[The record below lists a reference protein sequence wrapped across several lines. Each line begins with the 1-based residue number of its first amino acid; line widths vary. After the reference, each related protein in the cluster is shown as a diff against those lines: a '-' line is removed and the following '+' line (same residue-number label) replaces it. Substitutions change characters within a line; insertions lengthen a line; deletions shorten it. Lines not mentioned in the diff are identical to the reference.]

1 MEYKFSRT
9 EIIIG
14 KDNLNLLKNKKVA
27 IFGIGGVGSYVL
39 EGLARSGIENF
50 VLVDNDKVAESNIN
64 RQIIATTKTIGRD
77 KVEVSKERIVSI
89 NPNAIVNTYKI
100 FFDETTTEIDFSK
113 YDYIIDAIDS
123 VKSKIEIIK
132 RAKEAN
138 IPVISC
144 MGTGNKL
151 DPFKF
156 EIKDISKTTVCPL
169 AKVIRKEL
177 KNLRISK
184 VKVLFST
191 EEPRPPQKS
200 EDGIIQGSISFVPS
214 VAGLMIAGEVIKDMI
229 NF

>member
-1 MEYKFSRT
+1 MEIFQRE
-9 EIIIG
+9 EILIG
-14 KDNLNLLKNKKVA
+14 KENVKILNNKKVLL
-27 IFGIGGVGSYVL
+27 FGCGGVGSFIL
-39 EGLARSGIENF
+39 EA
-50 VLVDNDKVAESNIN
+50 LVRAGVGAIDIVDKDVVDITNIN
-64 RQIIATTKTIGRD
+64 RQLIATYDTIGKD
-77 KVEVSKERIVSI
+77 KVEVAKARALSI
-89 NPNAIVNTYKI
+89 NPNIIVTTYKL
-100 FFDETTTEIDFSK
+100 FFDENTTEIDFSK

-138 IPVISC
+138 IPIISS

-151 DPFKF
+151 NPFKF

-177 KNLRISK
+177 KNMRISK

-191 EEPRPPQKS
+191 EEPHPPQKS
-200 EDGIIQGSISFVPS
+200 EDGIIQGSISFIPS

-229 NF
+229 NL

>member
-1 MEYKFSRT
+1 MEIFQRE
-9 EIIIG
+9 EILIG
-14 KDNLNLLKNKKVA
+14 KENVEILNNKKVLL
-27 IFGIGGVGSYVL
+27 FGCGGVGSFVL
-39 EGLARSGIENF
+39 EGLARAVVGTID
-50 VLVDNDKVAESNIN
+50 LVDKDVVDITNIN
-64 RQIIATTKTIGRD
+64 RQLIATHATIGRD

-89 NPNAIVNTYKI
+89 NPNAKVNTYKI

-138 IPVISC
+138 IPIISC

-156 EIKDISKTTVCPL
+156 EIKDVSKTTVCPL

>member
-1 MEYKFSRT
+1 MEIFQRE
-9 EIIIG
+9 EILIG
-14 KDNLNLLKNKKVA
+14 KENVKILNNKKVLL
-27 IFGIGGVGSYVL
+27 FGCGGVGSFIL
-39 EGLARSGIENF
+39 EA
-50 VLVDNDKVAESNIN
+50 LVRAGVGTIDIVDKDVVDITNIN
-64 RQIIATTKTIGRD
+64 RQLIATYDTIGKD
-77 KVEVSKERIVSI
+77 KVEVAKVRALSI
-89 NPNAIVNTYKI
+89 NPNIIVTTYKI
-100 FFDETTTEIDFSK
+100 FFDENTTEIDFSK

-138 IPVISC
+138 IPIISS

-177 KNLRISK
+177 KNMKIAK

-200 EDGIIQGSISFVPS
+200 EDGIIQGSISFIPS

-229 NF
+229 NL

>member
-1 MEYKFSRT
+1 MEIFQRE
-9 EIIIG
+9 EILIG
-14 KDNLNLLKNKKVA
+14 KENVEILNNKKVLL
-27 IFGIGGVGSYVL
+27 FGCGGVGSFVL
-39 EGLARSGIENF
+39 EALARAGVGNID
-50 VLVDNDKVAESNIN
+50 VVDKDVVDVTNIN
-64 RQIIATTKTIGRD
+64 RQLIATHDTIGMD
-77 KVEVSKERIVSI
+77 KVEVAKARVLSI
-89 NPNAIVNTYKI
+89 NLNAKVNTYKI

-138 IPVISC
+138 IPVISS

-177 KNLRISK
+177 KRLGITK
-184 VKVLFST
+184 LKVLFST
-191 EEPRPPQKS
+191 EEPHSPLKS
-200 EDGIIQGSISFVPS
+200 ENGIVQGSISFVPS

-229 NF
+229 NL

>member
-1 MEYKFSRT
+1 MEIFQRE
-9 EIIIG
+9 EILIG
-14 KDNLNLLKNKKVA
+14 KENVEILNNKKVLL
-27 IFGIGGVGSYVL
+27 FGCGGVGSFVL
-39 EGLARSGIENF
+39 EGLARAGVGTID
-50 VLVDNDKVAESNIN
+50 LVDKDVVDITNIN
-64 RQIIATTKTIGRD
+64 RQLIATHATIGRD

-89 NPNAIVNTYKI
+89 NPNAKVNTYKI

-191 EEPRPPQKS
+191 EEPRPPKKS
-200 EDGIIQGSISFVPS
+200 GDGIIQGSISFVPS

>member
-1 MEYKFSRT
+1 MEIFQRE
-9 EIIIG
+9 EILIG
-14 KDNLNLLKNKKVA
+14 KENVEILNNKKVLL
-27 IFGIGGVGSYVL
+27 FGCGGVGSFVL
-39 EGLARSGIENF
+39 EGLARAGVGTID
-50 VLVDNDKVAESNIN
+50 LVDKDVVDITNIN
-64 RQIIATTKTIGRD
+64 RQLIATHATIGRD

-89 NPNAIVNTYKI
+89 NPNAKVNTYKI

-138 IPVISC
+138 IPIISC

-156 EIKDISKTTVCPL
+156 EIKDVSKTTVCPL

-184 VKVLFST
+184 VKVFIMQND
-191 EEPRPPQKS
+191 PCQN
-200 EDGIIQGSISFVPS
+200 SIYYFI
-214 VAGLMIAGEVIKDMI
+214 GL
-229 NF
+229 

>member
-1 MEYKFSRT
+1 MEIFQRE
-9 EIIIG
+9 EILIG
-14 KDNLNLLKNKKVA
+14 KENVEILNNKKVLL
-27 IFGIGGVGSYVL
+27 FGCGGVGSFIL
-39 EGLARSGIENF
+39 EA
-50 VLVDNDKVAESNIN
+50 LVRAGVGTIDIVDKDVVDITNIN
-64 RQIIATTKTIGRD
+64 RQLIATYDTIGKD
-77 KVEVSKERIVSI
+77 KVEVAKVRALSI
-89 NPNAIVNTYKI
+89 NPNIIVTTYKI
-100 FFDETTTEIDFSK
+100 FFDENTTEIDFSK
-113 YDYIIDAIDS
+113 YDYIIDAIDI

-138 IPVISC
+138 IPIISS

-177 KNLRISK
+177 KNMKIAK

-200 EDGIIQGSISFVPS
+200 EDGIIQGSISFIPS

-229 NF
+229 NL

>member
-1 MEYKFSRT
+1 MEIFQRE
-9 EIIIG
+9 EILIG
-14 KDNLNLLKNKKVA
+14 KENVEILNNKKVLL
-27 IFGIGGVGSYVL
+27 FGCGGVGSFVL
-39 EGLARSGIENF
+39 EGLARAGVGTID
-50 VLVDNDKVAESNIN
+50 LVDKDVVDITNIN
-64 RQIIATTKTIGRD
+64 RQLIATHATIGRD

-89 NPNAIVNTYKI
+89 NPNAKVNTYKI

-138 IPVISC
+138 IPIISC

-156 EIKDISKTTVCPL
+156 EIKDVSKTTVCPL

>member
-1 MEYKFSRT
+1 MEIFQRE
-9 EIIIG
+9 EILIG
-14 KDNLNLLKNKKVA
+14 KENVEILNNKKVLL
-27 IFGIGGVGSYVL
+27 FGCGGVGSFVL
-39 EGLARSGIENF
+39 EGLARAGVGTID
-50 VLVDNDKVAESNIN
+50 LVDKDVVDITNIN
-64 RQIIATTKTIGRD
+64 RQLIATHATIGRD

-89 NPNAIVNTYKI
+89 NPNAKVNTYKI

-200 EDGIIQGSISFVPS
+200 GDGIIQGSISFVPS

>member
-1 MEYKFSRT
+1 MEIFQRE
-9 EIIIG
+9 EILIG
-14 KDNLNLLKNKKVA
+14 KENVEILNNKKVLL
-27 IFGIGGVGSYVL
+27 FGCGGVGSFVL
-39 EGLARSGIENF
+39 EGLARAGVGTID
-50 VLVDNDKVAESNIN
+50 LVDKDVVDITNIN
-64 RQIIATTKTIGRD
+64 RQLIATHATIGRD

-89 NPNAIVNTYKI
+89 NPNAKVNTYKI

-138 IPVISC
+138 IPIISC

-156 EIKDISKTTVCPL
+156 EIKDVSKTTVCPL

-191 EEPRPPQKS
+191 EEPRQKS

>member
-1 MEYKFSRT
+1 MEIFQRE
-9 EIIIG
+9 EILIEKENVEI
-14 KDNLNLLKNKKVA
+14 LNNKKVLL
-27 IFGIGGVGSYVL
+27 FGCGGVGSFVL
-39 EGLARSGIENF
+39 EGLARAGVGTID
-50 VLVDNDKVAESNIN
+50 LVDKDVVDITNIN
-64 RQIIATTKTIGRD
+64 RQLIATHATIGRD

-89 NPNAIVNTYKI
+89 NPNAKVNTYKI

-229 NF
+229 NL

>member
-1 MEYKFSRT
+1 MEIFQRE
-9 EIIIG
+9 EILIG
-14 KDNLNLLKNKKVA
+14 KENVEILNNKKVLL
-27 IFGIGGVGSYVL
+27 FGCGGVGSFVL
-39 EGLARSGIENF
+39 EGLARAGVGTID
-50 VLVDNDKVAESNIN
+50 LVDKDVVDITNIN
-64 RQIIATTKTIGRD
+64 RQLIATHATIGRD

-89 NPNAIVNTYKI
+89 NPNAKVNTYKI

>member
-1 MEYKFSRT
+1 MEIFQRE
-9 EIIIG
+9 EILIG
-14 KDNLNLLKNKKVA
+14 KENVEILNNKKVLL
-27 IFGIGGVGSYVL
+27 FGCGGVGSFVL
-39 EGLARSGIENF
+39 EGLARAGVGTID
-50 VLVDNDKVAESNIN
+50 LVDKDVVDITNIN
-64 RQIIATTKTIGRD
+64 RQLIATHATIGRD

-89 NPNAIVNTYKI
+89 NPNAKVNTYKI

-156 EIKDISKTTVCPL
+156 EIKDISKTTVCPR

-200 EDGIIQGSISFVPS
+200 GDGIIQGSISFVPS

-229 NF
+229 NL

>member
-1 MEYKFSRT
+1 MEIFQRE
-9 EIIIG
+9 EILIEKENVEI
-14 KDNLNLLKNKKVA
+14 LNNKKVLL
-27 IFGIGGVGSYVL
+27 FGCGGVGSFVL
-39 EGLARSGIENF
+39 EGLARAGVGTID
-50 VLVDNDKVAESNIN
+50 LVDKDVVDITNIN
-64 RQIIATTKTIGRD
+64 RQLIATHATIGRD

-89 NPNAIVNTYKI
+89 NPNAKVNTYKI

-200 EDGIIQGSISFVPS
+200 GDGIIQGSISFVPS

-229 NF
+229 NL

>member
-1 MEYKFSRT
+1 MEIFQRE
-9 EIIIG
+9 EILIG
-14 KDNLNLLKNKKVA
+14 KENVKILNNKKVLL
-27 IFGIGGVGSYVL
+27 FGCGGVGSFVL
-39 EGLARSGIENF
+39 EGIARAGVGTID
-50 VLVDNDKVAESNIN
+50 LVDKDVVDITNIN
-64 RQIIATTKTIGRD
+64 RQLIATHATIGRD

-89 NPNAIVNTYKI
+89 NPNAKVNTYKI

>member
-1 MEYKFSRT
+1 MEIFQRE
-9 EIIIG
+9 EILIG
-14 KDNLNLLKNKKVA
+14 KENVEILNNKKVLL
-27 IFGIGGVGSYVL
+27 FGCGGVGSFVL
-39 EGLARSGIENF
+39 EGLARAGVGTID
-50 VLVDNDKVAESNIN
+50 LVDKDVVDITNIN
-64 RQIIATTKTIGRD
+64 RQLIATHATIGRD

-89 NPNAIVNTYKI
+89 NPNAKVNTYKI

-177 KNLRISK
+177 KKLRISK

-200 EDGIIQGSISFVPS
+200 GDGIIQGSISFVPS

-229 NF
+229 NL

>member
-1 MEYKFSRT
+1 MEIFQRE
-9 EIIIG
+9 EILIG
-14 KDNLNLLKNKKVA
+14 KENVKILNNKKVLL
-27 IFGIGGVGSYVL
+27 FGCGGVGSFVL
-39 EGLARSGIENF
+39 EGLARAGVGTID
-50 VLVDNDKVAESNIN
+50 LVDKDVVDITNIN
-64 RQIIATTKTIGRD
+64 RQLIATHATIGID

-191 EEPRPPQKS
+191 EEPRPPKKS

-229 NF
+229 NL

>member
-1 MEYKFSRT
+1 MEIFQRE
-9 EIIIG
+9 EILIG
-14 KDNLNLLKNKKVA
+14 KENVEILNNKKVLL
-27 IFGIGGVGSYVL
+27 FGCGGVGSFIL
-39 EGLARSGIENF
+39 EA
-50 VLVDNDKVAESNIN
+50 LVRAGVGTIDIVDKDVVDITNIN
-64 RQIIATTKTIGRD
+64 RQLIATYDTIGKD
-77 KVEVSKERIVSI
+77 KVEVAKVRALSI
-89 NPNAIVNTYKI
+89 NPNIIVTTYKI
-100 FFDETTTEIDFSK
+100 FFDENTTEIDFSK

-138 IPVISC
+138 IPIISS

-177 KNLRISK
+177 KNMKIAK

-200 EDGIIQGSISFVPS
+200 EDGIIQGSISFIPS

-229 NF
+229 NL

>member
-1 MEYKFSRT
+1 MEIFQRE
-9 EIIIG
+9 EILIG
-14 KDNLNLLKNKKVA
+14 KENVEILNNKKVLL
-27 IFGIGGVGSYVL
+27 FGCGGVGSFVL
-39 EGLARSGIENF
+39 EGLARAGVGTID
-50 VLVDNDKVAESNIN
+50 LVDKDVVDITNIN
-64 RQIIATTKTIGRD
+64 RQLIATHATIGRD

-89 NPNAIVNTYKI
+89 NPNAKVNTYKI

-200 EDGIIQGSISFVPS
+200 GDGIIQGSISFVPS

-229 NF
+229 NL

>member
-1 MEYKFSRT
+1 MEIFQRE
-9 EIIIG
+9 EILIG
-14 KDNLNLLKNKKVA
+14 KENVEILNNKKVLL
-27 IFGIGGVGSYVL
+27 FGCGGVGSFVL
-39 EGLARSGIENF
+39 EGLARAGVGTID
-50 VLVDNDKVAESNIN
+50 LVDKDVVDITNIN
-64 RQIIATTKTIGRD
+64 RQLIATHATIGRD

-89 NPNAIVNTYKI
+89 NPNAKVNTYKI

-138 IPVISC
+138 IPIISC

-156 EIKDISKTTVCPL
+156 EIKDVSKTTVCPL

-191 EEPRPPQKS
+191 EEPLPPQKS